1 MGINTLKNSQCLVS
15 LGMTENEISSVI
27 IREAINVHKIL
38 GPGLLEKVY
47 IEALYHKLLQC
58 GLKVFKEYQFP
69 IIFEEIKIE
78 CGYRVDLFVEDKVIV
93 EAKSIDQIAEIHVAQ
108 TPTYLRLSRRM
119 LGLIINFNVR
129 LLKNGIKRVVNNL

>member
-1 MGINTLKNSQCLVS
+1 
-15 LGMTENEISSVI
+15 MTENEISNII

-47 IEALYHKLLQC
+47 IEALYHKLVQC
-58 GLKVFKEYQFP
+58 GLEVFKEYPCP
-69 IIFEEIKIE
+69 IIYEEIKIE
-78 CGYRVDLFVEDKVIV
+78 CGYRVDLFVADKVIV

-108 TPTYLRLSRRM
+108 TLTYLRLSRRK